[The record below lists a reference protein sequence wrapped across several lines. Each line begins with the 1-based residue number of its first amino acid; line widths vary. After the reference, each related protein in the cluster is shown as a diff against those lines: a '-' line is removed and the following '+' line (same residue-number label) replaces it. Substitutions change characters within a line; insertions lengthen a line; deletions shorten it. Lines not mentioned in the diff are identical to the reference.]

1 MNRSEFVAATAIIL
15 FAAFLLGWFACWLV
29 GRLTRP
35 SQAEI
40 GELHKLAA
48 ALQEAESRRDAA
60 EALLAEREAEA
71 AGRLAGSE
79 AELRATMEALRDARS
94 EIEELRDYIERALAR
109 R

>member
-15 FAAFLLGWFACWLV
+15 FAAFVLGWFACWLL

-35 SQAEI
+35 GQSEI
-40 GELHKLAA
+40 GELHGLAA
-48 ALQEAESRRDAA
+48 ALQDAEVRRDAA
-60 EALLAEREAEA
+60 EARLAEREAA
-71 AGRLAGSE
+71 MAGSE

-94 EIEELRDYIERALAR
+94 EVEELRDYIERALAR

>member
-15 FAAFLLGWFACWLV
+15 FAAFVLGWFACWLL

-35 SQAEI
+35 GQSEI

-48 ALQEAESRRDAA
+48 ALQDAEGRRDAA
-60 EALLAEREAEA
+60 EARLAEREAA
-71 AGRLAGSE
+71 MAGRLAGSE

-94 EIEELRDYIERALAR
+94 EVEELRDYIERALAR